1 MKVCNRWFLI
11 LLCVIFLLTGCSN
24 PSDDTV
30 QPDAADEPDIVEP
43 DQSTPPAE
51 EDPPQPEVQQP
62 EMPEKSAILQQ
73 AYPLD
78 DTGIL
83 QRIPNAEIEGAL
95 MGQIFLL
102 DNGLL
107 YCRSMAGENGPEY
120 VLSVISLET
129 GRASHSLSLPGLEL
143 PEVQLCDAGIVVTD
157 WMDGNM
163 WLVDETLHS
172 IRNYDSDGVS
182 CAVYSN
188 ADFTKAYTFPTDGG
202 VRVTDMATGEVTV
215 LLENA
220 VSLYGSVLCGDTVSV
235 TYTDKNTQLS
245 GSAVIDLTTGEAQ
258 TIPFE
263 GAFYNVA
270 RSDEIWLAGVYGQ
283 ENTYWLGRDQRP
295 NAFTPQEKATQ
306 VKLLSN
312 GGGILISTYTADGMI
327 MRLYRMDGSFVSTC
341 TLPEGTGLNYEPV
354 WSEVDG
360 GYYFTV
366 TQAPGQDVLLF
377 WDLSVPVSGMDLVM
391 ESQYEAEEQG
401 SVVSAALYERAD
413 SFEDRYGIAVKIAEQ
428 AETEYSQY
436 VAAPESDE
444 TYIRN
449 AMDILDSVLQA
460 YPEGFFRQLQYGNIR
475 RITVHLTGSLTRT
488 VEDADNGFT
497 SFAGFVEAGEGAAT
511 VTVDITTPGSLAE
524 TLHHEIFHLIDNKLT
539 FDAGI
544 RDESQYSEETWSALN
559 PADFAYA
566 DSYHDLPD
574 DFWQSSYEA
583 WFAEL
588 YSRTFAREDR
598 ATIFEAAMAGREW
611 IFPNAPGRLAKLEY
625 LCRSIRDCFDTAGWP
640 DYTPWELVCIRS
652 GGSIQ

>member
-1 MKVCNRWFLI
+1 MKTSYRRFLV
-11 LLCVIFLLTGCSN
+11 LLCLIFLLSGCSE
-24 PSDDTV
+24 PTEDPV
-30 QPDAADEPDIVEP
+30 QPDQPDIPDIVEP
-43 DQSTPPAE
+43 DQPDLPVE
-51 EDPPQPEVQQP
+51 EDPQQPEVPQPELPV
-62 EMPEKSAILQQ
+62 KSAILEQ
-73 AYPLD
+73 AYPVD

-83 QRIPNAEIEGAL
+83 LRIPNAEIESAL
-95 MGQIFLL
+95 MGQVFLL
-102 DNGLL
+102 DSGLL
-107 YCRSMAGENGPEY
+107 YCRTVAGEDGPDY
-120 VLSVISLET
+120 LLSVISLET
-129 GRASHSLSLPGLEL
+129 GKSDHSLSFSGLEL
-143 PEVQLCDAGIVVTD
+143 PDVQICDAGIVVTD
-157 WMDGNM
+157 WMDGRM

-172 IRNYDSDGVS
+172 IRAYDSDGVS
-182 CAVYSN
+182 CAVYSDP
-188 ADFTKAYTFPTDGG
+188 DFTKAYTFPTDGG
-202 VRVTDMATGEVTV
+202 VRVTDMATGEVTI

-220 VSLYGSVLCGDTVSV
+220 VSLYGSVLCGNTVSV
-235 TYTDKNTQLS
+235 TYTDQNTQLS
-245 GSAVIDLTTGEAQ
+245 GSAVVDLTTGEAQ

-270 RSDEIWLAGVYGQ
+270 RSGEIWLAGVYGQ

-306 VKLLSN
+306 VKLLSD

-341 TLPEGTGLNYEPV
+341 TLPAGTGLNYEPV

-360 GYYFTV
+360 GYYFTI

-377 WDLSVPVSGMDLVM
+377 WDLSVPVSGMDLVLR
-391 ESQYEAEEQG
+391 SQYEAETQG

-413 SFEDRYGIAVKIAEQ
+413 SFADRYGVSVKIAEQ

-436 VAAPESDE
+436 LAAPESDE
-444 TYIRN
+444 SYIQN
-449 AMDILDSVLQA
+449 AMDILENVLQS
-460 YPEGFFRQLQYGNIR
+460 YPDGFFRQLQYGNIR
-475 RITVHLTGSLTRT
+475 QITFHLTGSLTRT
-488 VEDADNGFT
+488 TGDADNGFT

-544 RDESQYSEETWSALN
+544 REESLYSEEAWSALN
-559 PADFAYA
+559 PADFTYA
-566 DSYHDLPD
+566 GSYHDLPD
-574 DFWQSSYEA
+574 DFWQSGYEA

-611 IFPNAPGRLAKLEY
+611 IFPNAQGRLAKLEY
-625 LCRSIRDCFDTAGWP
+625 LCRSIRDCFDTSGWP
-640 DYTPWELVCIRS
+640 DYTPWETACIRS
-652 GGSIQ
+652 GGSID